1 MDITRAFVVEHAA
14 RFDDALEITKN
25 EFKSLDADA
34 QYTNAFAR
42 LLKWDPLDRVAM
54 LGTDQRELFIPVLKK
69 LIRAQRGERSAAF
82 GFFDIGCGDGQTF
95 ALFADELPDGAA
107 GVILDCNAYYLSQY
121 EAAIRAVGRLG
132 VGRTIC
138 APFLPDTAVEAP
150 GGFDLILAI
159 HVLYYFD
166 HLLESLLRIYELLK
180 PGGGAFIV
188 FADEK
193 TAYTG
198 QALRAYHRAAG
209 DAAFL
214 AAFDETCD
222 LRRRLLL
229 SGADGMAQIQKHLDE
244 RFPTSRARLRS
255 DVQASRLYGHTLT
268 DILALSLITGL
279 DRVETPAKFDAV
291 MEMICTQPEA
301 LGLRIERGGNP
312 AREGMLSVVQSQVVV
327 ELRRERN
334 DRSCPRRGS
343 IKDFRKGLVA
353 IGARHNRPCARYHQK
368 QDAEI
373 TATRTL
379 TPPNSS
385 IC

>member
-1 MDITRAFVVEHAA
+1 MDITRAFVAEHAA

-54 LGTDQRELFIPVLKK
+54 LGTDQRELFVPVLKN
-69 LIRAQRGERSAAF
+69 LIRAQRRDTSEAF
-82 GFFDIGCGDGQTF
+82 RFFDIGCGDGQTF
-95 ALFADELPDGAA
+95 ALVADEFPDGAS

-121 EAAIRAVGRLG
+121 QAAVRASGRLHVGRS
-132 VGRTIC
+132 IC
-138 APFLPDTAVEAP
+138 ASFLPETAVEAP
-150 GGFDLILAI
+150 GGFGLILAI

-166 HLLESLLRIYELLK
+166 DLCASLARIYALLK
-180 PGGGAFIV
+180 PGGAAFIV

-198 QALRAYHRAAG
+198 QALRAYHRG

-214 AAFDETCD
+214 ASFDETCD

-229 SGADGMAQIQKHLDE
+229 PGGELQKYLDE
-244 RFPTSRARLRS
+244 RFPTSRANLRS
-255 DVQASRLYGHTLT
+255 EVQASRLYGHTLM

-291 MEMICTQPEA
+291 MELIRTQPEA
-301 LGLRIERGGNP
+301 IGLRIEQGGNP
-312 AREGMLSVVQSQVVV
+312 AREAMFSVVQSQVVV
-327 ELRRERN
+327 ELRR
-334 DRSCPRRGS
+334 
-343 IKDFRKGLVA
+343 
-353 IGARHNRPCARYHQK
+353 
-368 QDAEI
+368 
-373 TATRTL
+373 T
-379 TPPNSS
+379 
-385 IC
+385 